1 MRSSTRLRSSGR
13 FTSLIGGDGPVG
25 PQLDFSK
32 AFTFPRF
39 TPTGGPGE
47 YSRVIQ
53 VAEALGKAWTVL
65 QETYTAA
72 AWTDEPFSDT
82 SKTVQVDVP
91 SRYDRIYLT

>member
-1 MRSSTRLRSSGR
+1 LIAGRTLRAAAGLQQSLHLPRS
-13 FTSLIGGDGPVG
+13 
-25 PQLDFSK
+25 
-32 AFTFPRF
+32 

-91 SRYDRIYLT
+91 SRYDRIYLK